1 MAEWMKMNEWSKLP
15 LDESVEATFLDL
27 FPDRFGWTAK
37 TGNSPTA
44 AAFDYV
50 DESLDNFSFL

>member
-1 MAEWMKMNEWSKLP
+1 MDEWSKLP
-15 LDESVEATFLDL
+15 FDESVEATFLDL